1 MSKYIST
8 HWGTYKV
15 NQDKEN
21 NISLDYWEK
30 DYYPTRFGL
39 SLTEAATDHLRIK
52 QPYIRKS
59 WLKNKGKTDID
70 RGKDTFVPMSWDES
84 LDIAANELL

>member
-30 DYYPTRFGL
+30 DSYPTSFGL
-39 SLTEAATDHLRIK
+39 SLNEAANDHLRIK
-52 QPYIRKS
+52 
-59 WLKNKGKTDID
+59 
-70 RGKDTFVPMSWDES
+70 
-84 LDIAANELL
+84 

>member
-30 DYYPTRFGL
+30 DSYPTSFGL
-39 SLTEAATDHLRIK
+39 KQLQKTKCSFLEESFGFPIERI
-52 QPYIRKS
+52 I
-59 WLKNKGKTDID
+59 N
-70 RGKDTFVPMSWDES
+70 
-84 LDIAANELL
+84 